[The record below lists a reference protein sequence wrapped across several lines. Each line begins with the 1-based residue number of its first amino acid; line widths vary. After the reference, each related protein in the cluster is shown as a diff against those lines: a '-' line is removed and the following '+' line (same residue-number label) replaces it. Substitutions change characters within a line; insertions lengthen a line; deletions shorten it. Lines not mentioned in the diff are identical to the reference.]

1 MRQVSI
7 LFRVLLLSA
16 VLLSTLMGSLY
27 YLGRQ
32 NSHHQAMMRHQEE
45 LLDTVAIAQ
54 SASKSFGDLK
64 YWLTDLAVSLLMQSE
79 RRVLAKSETLDRALA
94 RLEANDTEAVADIRH
109 SVRLLKEKAFLA
121 IDAYSNDERVLGN
134 SLMAAG
140 RVHIR
145 AAEREISLLVARVK
159 NMMIESRDASLREID
174 AALRLSL
181 VISLLAVLFG
191 GALTVLIIN
200 SIRRTLAERDR
211 LADDNEQTHQALAD
225 REMRLNAV
233 LTTVADAIIT
243 IDRQGR
249 IMTFNPAASRI
260 FGYGETESIGRNIEL
275 LMRRDNQDDHD
286 NFFTNFIDNGG
297 AQPMAERRE
306 IIGRHKDGRE
316 FPVQI
321 ALGQMDVGGQRMYAG
336 ILSDV
341 TELNRHESALV
352 DARDSA
358 DLSNRA
364 KTEFLANMSHELR
377 TPLNAIIG
385 FAEIMHLE
393 LFGSV
398 GPPEYREYV
407 IDIQNSGHHLLEVI
421 NDILDMSKIETE
433 EMALTDAEV
442 DIPKIVA
449 SSLRLV
455 GERAPKSAV
464 KLVNDG
470 FDGLPKICADV
481 RMFMQILLNPL
492 SNAVKF
498 TEPGGLVSI
507 SAKSMR
513 RADCVSLSPT
523 RASAR
528 HPTI

>member
-1 MRQVSI
+1 
-7 LFRVLLLSA
+7 
-16 VLLSTLMGSLY
+16 
-27 YLGRQ
+27 
-32 NSHHQAMMRHQEE
+32 
-45 LLDTVAIAQ
+45 
-54 SASKSFGDLK
+54 
-64 YWLTDLAVSLLMQSE
+64 
-79 RRVLAKSETLDRALA
+79 
-94 RLEANDTEAVADIRH
+94 
-109 SVRLLKEKAFLA
+109 
-121 IDAYSNDERVLGN
+121 
-134 SLMAAG
+134 
-140 RVHIR
+140 
-145 AAEREISLLVARVK
+145 
-159 NMMIESRDASLREID
+159 
-174 AALRLSL
+174 
-181 VISLLAVLFG
+181 
-191 GALTVLIIN
+191 
-200 SIRRTLAERDR
+200 
-211 LADDNEQTHQALAD
+211 
-225 REMRLNAV
+225 
-233 LTTVADAIIT
+233 
-243 IDRQGR
+243 
-249 IMTFNPAASRI
+249 
-260 FGYGETESIGRNIEL
+260 
-275 LMRRDNQDDHD
+275 
-286 NFFTNFIDNGG
+286 
-297 AQPMAERRE
+297 
-306 IIGRHKDGRE
+306 
-316 FPVQI
+316 
-321 ALGQMDVGGQRMYAG
+321 MDVGGQRMYAG
-336 ILSDV
+336 ILRDA
-341 TELNRHESALV
+341 TELKRHESALV

-358 DLSNRA
+358 DLANRA

-421 NDILDMSKIETE
+421 NDILDMSKIETG

-455 GERAPKSAV
+455 GERAAKSAV